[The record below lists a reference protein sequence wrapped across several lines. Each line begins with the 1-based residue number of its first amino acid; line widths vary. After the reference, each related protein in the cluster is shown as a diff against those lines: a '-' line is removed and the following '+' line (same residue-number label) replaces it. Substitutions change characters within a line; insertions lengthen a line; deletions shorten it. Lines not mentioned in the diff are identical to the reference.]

1 MSEKRIEKVSGRM
14 RIAFAFGEVG
24 DNVALNVFNFLL
36 FIFYFAVVGVPVL
49 WISAG
54 MILWSV
60 WNAINDPLIGY
71 LSDRTITKR
80 GRRVPWMMVA
90 TIPLAILMI
99 LLFTPPVGLNS
110 AILNFIYF
118 MIILM
123 IFDTVYTS
131 FNLNYNA
138 LFSEMFVE
146 MEDRAKTGKI
156 RISFVY
162 IATIFAFI
170 FPLLIIED
178 LANIHNY
185 PYTMGQYQLVGII
198 SAIVILLTYGVILK
212 WGVHEPKVFLKD
224 AETAMGFKDTLKYTI
239 KNKSFQW
246 FLFPALG
253 TWLCIGL
260 LGTLVGLHAIFAIGV
275 DEFGLLI
282 LLLVYFIFAAAST
295 PLWEYIRKKKGARM
309 SGIIGILA
317 WAIPMIF
324 YAFSTSFE
332 MALIAMIFLGFGQ
345 GGGLYFYDQC
355 IAEIIDEDEITHGTR
370 RSGIYY
376 AIINFLIRASAI
388 INFVIIGVV
397 FANVDW
403 GTYTPQPGD
412 QTILALRLLMGVYPA
427 VVLAISLIGMYKYPI
442 HGERLMENRRK
453 LTELHEQKIKSL
465 S

>member
-1 MSEKRIEKVSGRM
+1 MSEQGIEKVSGRM
-14 RIAFAFGEVG
+14 RVAFAFGEVG
-24 DNVALNVFNFLL
+24 DNVALNIFNFLL
-36 FIFYFAVVGVPVL
+36 FTFYFAVVGVPVL

-71 LSDRTITKR
+71 LSDRTKTR
-80 GRRVPWMMVA
+80 WGRRVPWMMGA
-90 TIPLAILMI
+90 TIPLAVLLI
-99 LLFTPPVGLNS
+99 LLFTPPIGLNS
-110 AILNFIYF
+110 DIANFIYF

-123 IFDTVYTS
+123 LFDTVYTS

-146 MEDRAKTGKI
+146 MEDRSRTGKI

-162 IATIFAFI
+162 IATIFAFL

-178 LANIHNY
+178 VANIHNY
-185 PYTMGQYQLVGII
+185 PYTMSQYQLVGII
-198 SAIVILLTYGVILK
+198 SAIVIILTYGVILK
-212 WGVHEPKVFLKD
+212 WGVREPKVFQKD
-224 AETAMGFKDTLKYTI
+224 AETAMGLKDTLKNSF

-260 LGTLVGLHAIFAIGV
+260 LGTLVALHAIFAIGV

-295 PLWEYIRKKKGARM
+295 PVWEYIRRKRGARM
-309 SGIIGILA
+309 SGMIGIVA
-317 WAIPMIF
+317 WAIPMLV

-332 MALIAMIFLGFGQ
+332 MALIAMIFYGFGQ

-355 IAEIIDEDEITHGTR
+355 IAEIIDEDEIEHGTR

-376 AIINFLIRASAI
+376 AVINFLIRASAI
-388 INFVIIGVV
+388 INFVVIGIV

-403 GTYTPQPGD
+403 ATYTPSPGD
-412 QTILALRLLMGVYPA
+412 VTVLALRLLMGLYPT
-427 VVLAISLIGMYKYPI
+427 VILAISLIGMYYYPI

-453 LTELHEQKIKSL
+453 LTELHDQKIKSL